1 MLTASTQAS
10 VSCAIKDLRMTTSPG
25 PQVSRRA
32 VLAGAAAVGGV
43 AAIGATLAAC
53 GSDPEPAAEG
63 PTAPATVNAADV
75 PVGGGTVVTGAQV
88 VVTQPTAGEFKAFS
102 AVCTHQ
108 GCVVAR
114 VQDGAIECPCHGSR
128 FSATDGSVL
137 TGPATRTLPSK
148 QVTVSGDSLTIA

>member
-1 MLTASTQAS
+1 
-10 VSCAIKDLRMTTSPG
+10 MTTSPD
-25 PQVSRRA
+25 PQSTPVSRRT

-53 GSDPEPAAEG
+53 GSDPEPAPSGE
-63 PTAPATVNAADV
+63 TAPTEVKAADV
-75 PVGGGTVVTGAQV
+75 PVGGGTVVVGAQV

-114 VQDGAIECPCHGSR
+114 VVQDGAIECVCHSSR

-137 TGPATRTLPSK
+137 AGPATSPLATKP
-148 QVTVSGDSLTIA
+148 VTVSGDTLTVG